1 MLRVALTGGIGTGK
15 TVVLGRFQELGAPVI
30 EADVLAREALAPG
43 TPGVRAV
50 ADRFGPG
57 VIGADGRVDRRALGA
72 LVFADDR
79 ARRDLEAIVHPDVR
93 RRLDTWMAE
102 RTAAGA
108 AVAIVEIP
116 LLFET
121 GRERDFDVVLV
132 TACDED
138 EQVRR
143 VMARDGL
150 SEPDVRRRLAAQ
162 LPIAEKVRRADHVIR
177 TDGRREDTLA
187 RVDAVWRA
195 LVEQAAEGR
204 SAR

>member
-30 EADVLAREALAPG
+30 EADALAREALAPG
-43 TPGVRAV
+43 TPGARAV
-50 ADRFGPG
+50 AERFGTAM
-57 VIGADGRVDRRALGA
+57 VGADGSVDRRALGA

-93 RRLDTWMAE
+93 RRMAE
-102 RTAAGA
+102 WLTGRAAA
-108 AVAIVEIP
+108 ADRIAVVEIP

-132 TACDED
+132 TACDES

-150 SEPDVRRRLAAQ
+150 SEQEVRRRLAAQ
-162 LPIAEKVRRADHVIR
+162 LPLAEKIRRADHVIR

-187 RVDAVWRA
+187 RVDTVWLA
-195 LVEQAAEGR
+195 LQEQAAEGR
-204 SAR
+204 WPR